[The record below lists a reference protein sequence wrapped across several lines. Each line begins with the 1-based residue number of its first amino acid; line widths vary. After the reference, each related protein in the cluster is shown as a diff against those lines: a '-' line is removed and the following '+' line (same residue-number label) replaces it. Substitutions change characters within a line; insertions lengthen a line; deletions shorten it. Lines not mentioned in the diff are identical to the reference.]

1 MTVPVAAEIS
11 NIERR
16 GHVYYWRARVPA
28 RVPNAKTPQGK
39 YARFSLSLHQSDHR
53 RACYMARRLNT
64 LLAELT
70 LGPRAAMTDKEK
82 LEAIF
87 RAEIERMSHQLE
99 DVVMVARRAGRTD
112 DVREMEADIEVGWAY
127 RLIQLYGASRK
138 LTFNE
143 GCPGRALLIRAGIP
157 TSHIPIIAETF
168 KGECVYARSRMFED
182 DLLSHM
188 ERAGL
193 PDTIP
198 NRERAK
204 IEFYRARAD
213 ALLNVGERWPMI
225 DRQSTALT
233 RSTLPEAER
242 CASEP
247 LVPANA
253 SEERESAERL
263 NAPSNEGKPEG
274 ASIET
279 VVPPSTN
286 VRGVYVSS
294 AGLMHTAATISTSLA
309 GHTYVSTSPS
319 LTALSAPTP
328 VPTESNVADKNDS
341 VVPPMAEPLQPPDAI
356 LPAELPSTAS
366 QKPVL
371 PLSGFVDEWERMVRN
386 HKEEWRDATA
396 ADARVLVCLFRDI
409 LEEHGVKHSGEIG
422 QHHIAALRD
431 HFNWVPI
438 KYGQSARMRA
448 MTPKQLRDFAAAEIA
463 KDPSYKVGLSNATI
477 RKHWG
482 NLNNFLKHLR
492 GRGYEIGDFNLGDLR
507 PSKPSK
513 RGLRAR
519 QPKPHDDQ
527 VRPLFHLPIFT
538 GCLGPDKQDR
548 GIPGPHVYHSALY
561 FMPMFF
567 VYLGARRA
575 EIAGLDLE
583 AVIRTPHGPAI
594 NLEPTEI
601 RLLKTDQSERM
612 LPVPAEMVRLGFM
625 DYVDKLKA
633 LGHKVLFPELFSPFL
648 ENQDPGD
655 RLYKELSPIVRKAP
669 EFGDGIWPR
678 LIHALRHGFA
688 DVAYQKGMDS
698 AVIDDIS
705 GRMGE
710 SETTTRYTNLA
721 GLPRIIRDLN
731 ATIPIVTDHLKPQP
745 LKLLP
750 WVEAKRPPPWAGKK
764 MTQKQLA
771 ELREKRQ

>member
-1 MTVPVAAEIS
+1 
-11 NIERR
+11 
-16 GHVYYWRARVPA
+16 
-28 RVPNAKTPQGK
+28 
-39 YARFSLSLHQSDHR
+39 
-53 RACYMARRLNT
+53 MARRLNT

-70 LGPRAAMTDKEK
+70 LGPCAAMTDKEK

-87 RAEIERMSHQLE
+87 RAEIEQMSRHLD
-99 DVVMVARRAGRTD
+99 DVMMMARRAGRTD
-112 DVREMEADIEVGWAY
+112 DAREMEADIEVGWAN
-127 RLIQLYGASRK
+127 RLIQLYGAARK
-138 LTFNE
+138 LTFQE
-143 GCPGRALLIRAGIP
+143 GCPGRALLLRAGVP
-157 TSHIPIIAETF
+157 ADHVPIIAETF
-168 KGECVYARSRMFED
+168 EGECAYARSRMFED
-182 DLLSHM
+182 DLRARM
-188 ERAGL
+188 EQAGL
-193 PDTIP
+193 ADTLP

-204 IEFYRARAD
+204 IEFFRARAD
-213 ALLNVGERWPMI
+213 ALLNVGERWPLT

-233 RSTLPEAER
+233 RSTLPESER
-242 CASEP
+242 CPSEQPTSADARSQTDVPGAAEAASGLDNRSKVEQGAHSAPTVQGVRLGSTGSIHTSFLITTP
-247 LVPANA
+247 LV
-253 SEERESAERL
+253 
-263 NAPSNEGKPEG
+263 
-274 ASIET
+274 T
-279 VVPPSTN
+279 
-286 VRGVYVSS
+286 
-294 AGLMHTAATISTSLA
+294 
-309 GHTYVSTSPS
+309 HTYVSPSSSVKTMPEQAPKPVEPAMALECAPAVSPVIEPVVQS
-319 LTALSAPTP
+319 QEASVGGPATP
-328 VPTESNVADKNDS
+328 INA
-341 VVPPMAEPLQPPDAI
+341 
-356 LPAELPSTAS
+356 AS

-371 PLSGFVDEWERMVRN
+371 QLSDFEDEWERMTKN

-409 LEEHGVKHSGEIG
+409 LDEHGVKHSGEIG

-463 KDPSYKVGLSNATI
+463 KDPGYKVGLSNATI

-492 GRGYEIGDFNLGDLR
+492 GRGYEISDFNLGDLR

-538 GCLGPDKQDR
+538 GCLGPDKKER
-548 GIPGPHVYHSALY
+548 GIPGRHVYHSALY

-575 EIAGLDLE
+575 EIAGLDLD
-583 AVIRTPHGPAI
+583 AVVRTPHGPAI
-594 NLEPTEI
+594 NLAPTEI
-601 RLLKTDQSERM
+601 RLLKTEQSERM

-625 DYVDKLKA
+625 DYVDRLKA
-633 LGHKVLFPELFSPFL
+633 IGHEMLFPELFSPFL
-648 ENQDPGD
+648 ERQDPGD
-655 RLYKELSPIVRKAP
+655 RLYKELSPIVRKSP
-669 EFGDGIWPR
+669 QFGDGVWPR

-688 DVAYQKGMDS
+688 DIAYQQGMDS

-705 GRMGE
+705 GRMGD

-731 ATIPIVTDHLKPQP
+731 ASIPIVTDHLKPEP

-750 WVEAKRPPPWAGKK
+750 WVEAKRPPPWAGRK

-771 ELREKRQ
+771 ELRRK